1 MMKTYTCFTRKTAAL
16 FCFWLLI
23 STCLFSQRV
32 KRKGTQPIDISK
44 QKRPGANVKAF
55 TMAQLAG
62 KWQEISRDSKTNISI
77 SFTDTIFLNF
87 IDSNT
92 VLTKQG
98 NETSMKGE
106 AAIDASSNE
115 LIAAADVYTIV
126 SVTDSVLVLDNQ
138 ENILHMLKKTDQFFY
153 ETFGKKKTISDHYKE
168 PISVKLADIKGKWVV
183 YKREAK
189 PGTVNPPSTII
200 NNVNILNIT
209 GENIA
214 TGEITFYQSEKSEML
229 PCTIKLTNAGFEV
242 RADKYNWSFFVYK
255 LDKNELVF
263 GETDVLLYFAK
274 RM

>member
-1 MMKTYTCFTRKTAAL
+1 MMKTYSSFTRKTAAL
-16 FCFWLLI
+16 LCFCSLI
-23 STCLFSQRV
+23 NTCLFSQRV
-32 KRKGTQPIDISK
+32 KRKGTEPIDISK

-55 TMAQLAG
+55 TMAQLAD

-126 SVTDSVLVLDNQ
+126 SVTDSLLVLDNQ
-138 ENILHMLKKTDQFFY
+138 ENILHTLKKTDQFFY
-153 ETFGKKKTISDHYKE
+153 ETFGKKKTVSVNYKE
-168 PISVKLADIKGKWVV
+168 PISVKMADIKGKWVV
-183 YKREAK
+183 YKRDAK
-189 PGTVNPPSTII
+189 PGTVNPPSSII
-200 NNVNILNIT
+200 NNVNIVNTT
-209 GENIA
+209 GENTA

-229 PCTIKLTNAGFEV
+229 PCIIKLTNAGFEV